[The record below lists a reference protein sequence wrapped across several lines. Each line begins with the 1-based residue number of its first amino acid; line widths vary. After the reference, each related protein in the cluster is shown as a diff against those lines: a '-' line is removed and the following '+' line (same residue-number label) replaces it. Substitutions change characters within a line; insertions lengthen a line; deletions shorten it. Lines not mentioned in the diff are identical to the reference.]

1 MHRGIECLTG
11 DCRRDIA
18 VIVVVVVGC
27 FGLGEDLFGSIA
39 SACVVAASA
48 TVAGTLCFEAEAQ
61 EIPTRKEVVGGFG

>member
-39 SACVVAASA
+39 SACVVASA
-48 TVAGTLCFEAEAQ
+48 AGAGALCFEAEAQ